1 MQIQINMLYYI
12 KIRFTATYLRYGYIY
27 RAMQLDT
34 VHMNHF
40 QKQFIPS
47 KMLYRFIT
55 ISKE

>member
-34 VHMNHF
+34 EHMNHF
-40 QKQFIPS
+40 Q
-47 KMLYRFIT
+47 
-55 ISKE
+55 